1 MVNPQ
6 IRLFM
11 GKGSILGDSSM
22 LDFQNRSEQISRQLE
37 EVQSLFQAEK
47 VSDLVSYNRAW
58 TIVPKLEDEYIQS
71 ILECAHDIRDNF
83 KAFVTIGIGGSDLCA
98 RLYHESLNPAYYHLL
113 CEDKRGKAPEIYFT
127 GDTFDPRG
135 LNGLLSSLK
144 DRCLLD
150 KTAFHVVS
158 KSGRTAETFGSV
170 LIIRKWLEDRG
181 HKDWEKRFI
190 VTTGGSP
197 TSALYNMNVDRPFR
211 HIFIMPEGV
220 GGRFSAFTS
229 VGLLL
234 LAITASSP
242 EKPEDRLLK
251 AIDGIKY
258 ADDMFKLPFYHRNNV
273 AYRLAGWL
281 HLAEAMGKSIMEF
294 YDYAD
299 QRLLADWFVQ
309 LYDESVQERGQ
320 GLTVRPLRG
329 PTCNHSALNGIMN
342 GPKDKALLFL
352 QWKDLNVDA
361 EIEIPAYDDVK
372 DPELAELGGLKLSEL
387 QMASYSGTSEDFTQK
402 GVPNV
407 TLTISK
413 RDVKNVI
420 ALMRIL
426 MDTVAV
432 KGRLQGLHLDANG
445 FIDFEKEL
453 TYLQDGVEGFK
464 KGTRKLAAEIKA
476 KQAMG

>member
-1 MVNPQ
+1 MANPQ
-6 IRLFM
+6 IRLHTE
-11 GKGSILGDSSM
+11 KGSILGDLSIP
-22 LDFQNRSEQISRQLE
+22 DFQSKSEQISQQLVE
-37 EVQSLFQAEK
+37 IQGLFQAEEIC
-47 VSDLVSYNRAW
+47 DLVSYNRAW
-58 TIVPKLEDEYIQS
+58 TVVPKLEDEHIQR
-71 ILECAHDIRDNF
+71 ILECAHDIRNNF
-83 KAFVTIGIGGSDLCA
+83 EAFVTIGIGGSDLCA
-98 RLYHESLNPAYYHLL
+98 RLYHELLNPAYYHLL
-113 CEDKRGKAPEIYFT
+113 PKDKRGKSPEIYFT

-144 DRCLLD
+144 DKGLLD

-158 KSGRTAETFGSV
+158 KSGRTGETFGSA
-170 LIIRKWLEDRG
+170 LIIRKWLEDIG
-181 HKDWEKRFI
+181 KDWEKQFI

-197 TSALYNMNVDRPFR
+197 TSALYQMNKEKPFHR
-211 HIFIMPEGV
+211 VLIMPEGV

-234 LAITASSP
+234 LAVTVSYP

-251 AIDGIKY
+251 AIEGIKY
-258 ADDMFKLPFYHRNNV
+258 ADDMFKLPCYHRNNI

-281 HLAEAMGKSIMEF
+281 HLAEAMGKSMLEF

-342 GPKDKALLFL
+342 GPKDKVVLFL
-352 QWKDLNVDA
+352 QWKDLNGDA
-361 EIEIPAYDDVK
+361 EMKISAYDDVK

-387 QMASYSGTSEDFTQK
+387 QTASYGGTSEDFTEK

-407 TLTISK
+407 TLTIPK
-413 RDVKNVI
+413 RDVKSVI

-453 TYLQDGVEGFK
+453 TYLQDGVEGYK
-464 KGTRKLAAEIKA
+464 KRTRKLAAEIKA
-476 KQAMG
+476 KQTMGQ